1 VGDATDWKLPII
13 ATGGIRNGLD
23 VAKALALGASCA
35 GMAHTLLEP
44 ATKNR
49 EATILEI
56 DSIVKE
62 IRATMFLVG
71 ADSISKMADIGV
83 DLWT

>member
-1 VGDATDWKLPII
+1 V
-13 ATGGIRNGLD
+13 
-23 VAKALALGASCA
+23 
-35 GMAHTLLEP
+35 LLKP
-44 ATKNR
+44 ATKSKD
-49 EATILEI
+49 ATIFEV

-83 DLWT
+83 DLWI